1 MPESGLFN
9 DRPKTFRSGTT
20 LQPKYSVQHRSDIL
34 LVEQTEAVRNAQ
46 NTLQQIL
53 TDLENGKT
61 EEEIEQLRAEAQA
74 ARDKGDS
81 AILVLQILYKIDSEL
96 VHARKD
102 LENALEHEN
111 GDIMEARKRVM
122 WLEDR
127 MGALCG
133 KVRIRGQPPRPNRN
147 RGSEERGGTTFRS
160 GMSDNDDMSDGDEGY
175 MGRRM
180 LPPIQSRLP
189 DSEDESRGHGY
200 TSPSISGS
208 EDYRKMQRHRPG
220 LMDTPS
226 SASSMTQNR
235 ALYQQRGIGAETEEE
250 TESEAPAP
258 EQGMTSQSEGGS
270 EANDQLGE
278 LPTMFHKDKREFTP
292 RSTEQ
297 SQPPIMT
304 DNEEEKK
311 EESEDIGDDT
321 ERDEEKTERSLES
334 STRSE
339 ESSGSEDSS
348 DDEEE
353 DSEEEEEEE
362 EEGEEKDEEEE
373 QVLEEKDQEKESQE
387 KEEQT
392 EEEREAE
399 DKVAGLESMDDKRG
413 QTFITEVSATTT
425 KSRVTIVSPRR
436 EDTRAA
442 FLREIAEEER
452 DLVMEYWLSEHHRFE
467 YGEYADVMCQLDPLS
482 YHQMGLAVPGSFLP
496 RPDKKY
502 EVLPWR
508 EPSKGGTD
516 IMDIHKMDLDKL
528 ANRLHRMYDK
538 VYKAAM
544 LSVRPTK
551 KSTDRREHS
560 LLQSSMAS
568 KETTSVSASTALA
581 PKSSVETQDLSRSH
595 TLDSIETPVLP
606 KLENRR
612 LGTSKSGR
620 LVYYPKP
627 IPPPELLPLT
637 RTTAGKAYPRMADS
651 FANSD
656 PTVRNPAIRIVNQRN
671 LAKETKLTL
680 YRERTRASQKGPN
693 STERKFRLMLEQE
706 KSVVSSRKSTAT
718 KPTFSRAVTKV
729 SGDFEDELIDLKSE
743 DSDNEGSMW
752 SRIKPKNKNREYS
765 GLKWER
771 VKTLVHNNLVSERA
785 EERIDAAKHLGLLR
799 CGDTMVFYALKD
811 RMKGD
816 EDKRVRYEAAKSL
829 ILIGCWEE
837 DVQMVIIK
845 YLAIGNTEIRLDLI
859 RTMIDGRNV
868 QYVNK
873 SLSTFPELVKMLS
886 HFCRNPDPDDQI
898 ALDAAIL
905 LGKLCVADNNAKNK
919 LKLSLEHNTD
929 THVKAKSLEILVR
942 QLNCTDSDIVNSIKD
957 MLHKSFVWKHRALAA
972 ELLIVLG
979 PKHVLKI
986 AEVDQLYEI
995 LERRLWDEPI
1005 KEVRVAAAKALTA
1018 LGLFGKACE
1027 KIEKR
1032 LENPEEDVRAQAVIA
1047 VGTLGIK
1054 NEKTTRMLLEM
1065 FELEASDYV
1074 RLMIVRT
1081 FVVLNSTDK
1090 RVLRALKEKEKID
1103 GPLAREAKKALK
1115 TLEMLREL
1123 GTPLGRHTT
1132 TPNRKALT
1140 PAISNALR
1148 PLTQS
1153 V

>member
-1 MPESGLFN
+1 MPESGIY

-34 LVEQTEAVRNAQ
+34 LVEQTETVRNAQ

-61 EEEIEQLRAEAQA
+61 EEEIDQLRAEAQA

-160 GMSDNDDMSDGDEGY
+160 GMSDNDDMSDGDDVY

-200 TSPSISGS
+200 NSPSISGS
-208 EDYRKMQRHRPG
+208 EDYRKMQRQPPG

-235 ALYQQRGIGAETEEE
+235 ALYQQRGLGAETEEE

-258 EQGMTSQSEGGS
+258 DQGMTSQSEGGS
-270 EANDQLGE
+270 EANDQLSE
-278 LPTMFHKDKREFTP
+278 LPTMFQKDKPEFTP

-297 SQPPIMT
+297 SQPALGLG
-304 DNEEEKK
+304 DEEEKVEDTVEK
-311 EESEDIGDDT
+311 EDDT
-321 ERDEEKTERSLES
+321 ERDEETTERTLES
-334 STRSE
+334 STGSE
-339 ESSGSEDSS
+339 ESSSSEESS
-348 DDEEE
+348 DEEDE
-353 DSEEEEEEE
+353 DSEREDEDKVE
-362 EEGEEKDEEEE
+362 EEGKTS
-373 QVLEEKDQEKESQE
+373 EEKDQEKESQE
-387 KEEQT
+387 KEEEQ
-392 EEEREAE
+392 REAE
-399 DKVAGLESMDDKRG
+399 DKVTGLENIDDKRG

-502 EVLPWR
+502 DALPWR

-516 IMDIHKMDLDKL
+516 IMDIHKMDLDRL

-544 LSVRPTK
+544 LSVRPTR

-568 KETTSVSASTALA
+568 KETTSVSASTVLP
-581 PKSSVETQDLSRSH
+581 PKSLVESQELSRSH

-637 RTTAGKAYPRMADS
+637 RTTAGKAYPRMADE

-718 KPTFSRAVTKV
+718 KPTFSRAVTKT
-729 SGDFEDELIDLKSE
+729 SG
-743 DSDNEGSMW
+743 GSMW

-771 VKTLVHNNLVSERA
+771 VKTLVHSNLVSERA
-785 EERIDAAKHLGLLR
+785 EERMDAAKHLGLLR

-859 RTMIDGRNV
+859 RTMIDGKNV

-873 SLSTFPELVKMLS
+873 GLSTFPELVKMLS

-905 LGKLCVADNNAKNK
+905 LGKLCVADNNAKVK

-929 THVKAKSLEILVR
+929 SHVKAKSLEILVR
-942 QLNCTDSDIVNSIKD
+942 QLNCTDSDIIRSIID
-957 MLHKSFVWKHRALAA
+957 MLRKSFVWKHRALAA

-979 PKHVLKI
+979 PKHVLKTS
-986 AEVDQLYEI
+986 EVDNLYEV

-1047 VGTLGIK
+1047 VGTLGMK

-1065 FELEASDYV
+1065 FELDASDYV

-1123 GTPLGRHTT
+1123 GTPLGRRTM
-1132 TPNRKALT
+1132 TPNHKAVT
-1140 PAISNALR
+1140 PAISNVIR

-1153 V
+1153 I

>member
-1 MPESGLFN
+1 MPESGIY

-34 LVEQTEAVRNAQ
+34 LVEQTDTVRNAQ
-46 NTLQQIL
+46 STLQQIL
-53 TDLENGKT
+53 TDLENAKT
-61 EEEIEQLRAEAQA
+61 EDEIEQLRAEAQA

-160 GMSDNDDMSDGDEGY
+160 GMSDNDDMSDGEEMY

-200 TSPSISGS
+200 NSPSISGS
-208 EDYRKMQRHRPG
+208 EDYRKLRQQRPG
-220 LMDTPS
+220 FMDTPS
-226 SASSMTQNR
+226 SASSMTQSR
-235 ALYQQRGIGAETEEE
+235 AIYQQRGLGAETEEE
-250 TESEAPAP
+250 SESEAPP
-258 EQGMTSQSEGGS
+258 PDQGTASQSEGGS
-270 EANDQLGE
+270 EANDQLSE
-278 LPTMFHKDKREFTP
+278 LPTMFQKDKREFTP
-292 RSTEQ
+292 RSADQ
-297 SQPPIMT
+297 SQHT
-304 DNEEEKK
+304 LAAGDEDEKK
-311 EESEDIGDDT
+311 EDFTENVDDT
-321 ERDEEKTERSLES
+321 ERNEDQQTEGTQES
-334 STRSE
+334 STESE
-339 ESSGSEDSS
+339 ESSSSEESS
-348 DDEEE
+348 EEE
-353 DSEEEEEEE
+353 DEVSEGEEEEKE
-362 EEGEEKDEEEE
+362 EEGEKISEEKDEEKET
-373 QVLEEKDQEKESQE
+373 QEKETLQ
-387 KEEQT
+387 

-399 DKVAGLESMDDKRG
+399 DKVTGLESIEDKRG

-502 EVLPWR
+502 EALPWR

-516 IMDIHKMDLDKL
+516 IMDIHKMDLDRL
-528 ANRLHRMYDK
+528 AHRLHRMYDK
-538 VYKAAM
+538 VYKASM
-544 LSVRPTK
+544 LSVRPTR
-551 KSTDRREHS
+551 KSNDRREHS

-568 KETTSVSASTALA
+568 KETTSVSASTVLA
-581 PKSSVETQDLSRSH
+581 PKASTVESQDLTRSH
-595 TLDSIETPVLP
+595 TLDSIETPELP

-637 RTTAGKAYPRMADS
+637 RTTAGKAYPRMADA

-680 YRERTRASQKGPN
+680 FRERTRASQKGPN

-718 KPTFSRAVTKV
+718 KPTFSRAVTKA
-729 SGDFEDELIDLKSE
+729 SGDFEDELVDLKSE
-743 DSDNEGSMW
+743 DSDNEGSTW
-752 SRIKPKNKNREYS
+752 SRIKPKNRNREYS

-771 VKTLVHNNLVSERA
+771 VKTLVHSNLTSERA
-785 EERIDAAKHLGLLR
+785 EERVDAAKHLGLLR

-811 RMKGD
+811 RMKAD

-873 SLSTFPELVKMLS
+873 SLSTFPELAKMLS

-905 LGKLCVADNNAKNK
+905 LGKLCVADNNAKVK
-919 LKLSLEHNTD
+919 LKLSLEYNTD

-942 QLNCTDSDIVNSIKD
+942 QLNCTDSDVVRSITD

-979 PKHVLKI
+979 PKNVLKVG
-986 AEVDQLYEI
+986 EVDKLYEI

-1047 VGTLGIK
+1047 VGTLGMK

-1065 FELEASDYV
+1065 FELDASDYV

-1081 FVVLNSTDK
+1081 FVVLKSTDK

-1115 TLEMLREL
+1115 TLEVLREL
-1123 GTPLGRHTT
+1123 GTPLGRRTM
-1132 TPNRKALT
+1132 TPNHKAVT
-1140 PAISNALR
+1140 PAISNVIR

-1153 V
+1153 I